1 MKTSFLIILVFIS
14 QWTFSQS
21 QNWSKDDRN
30 SIFNEFMN
38 LLSEYNNISNDQ
50 KESISLCCL
59 EEITKK
65 YNKDDFKSKIDIE
78 IKRIQQATIT
88 QCATNIGVD
97 LSNIKVEKKQEQ
109 KSTTELKLSGF
120 KKEDFEGV
128 WNFEFGTY
136 TFYSVDG
143 EFKINTLP
151 IKM

>member
-1 MKTSFLIILVFIS
+1 MSRK
-14 QWTFSQS
+14 
-21 QNWSKDDRN
+21 R
-30 SIFNEFMN
+30 
-38 LLSEYNNISNDQ
+38 
-50 KESISLCCL
+50 
-59 EEITKK
+59 
-65 YNKDDFKSKIDIE
+65 DDFESKIDIE

-143 EFKINTLP
+143 EFKY
-151 IKM
+151 KH